1 MSGFSG
7 ILLFNRKHEQ
17 KLIDFDFPNYVN
29 SFYKKKNEIKEDGFV
44 ACHYSNDKFSND
56 KFLNES
62 NICVLGF
69 DGVRLG
75 GTELDFDSSKD
86 EMLKSILSV
95 KGSFTAFYFNKN
107 NKELILIAD
116 QMSSRQFF
124 YFANEEFAAFS
135 SSIFLLSDILRHF
148 GTKLSLSEPAS
159 YMMLSLGYMLE
170 DFTLINEIK
179 KIKAGEYVY
188 IANGKSNNQGYH
200 NYYRDVAYTNIN
212 IDLLSELDHR
222 FKKSIDLE
230 YSKDLHYNYEHIAT
244 LSGGL
249 DSRLNVM
256 LAHEYDFK
264 DITALTFSEGFK
276 SDELIARKIS
286 SDLSLKHIVL
296 LLNNGFQLYDIET
309 PLMLNNCAVYY
320 FGAAQ
325 TLAAVSRINLSS
337 YGLLHNGGLA
347 ESSKGGYIGA
357 RHHESPSLRRRYA
370 VSDKLFNRI
379 DEAILNRI
387 LHSYPNDEMFVT
399 YNRGFNAIHNGA
411 WMTLPFTDTTY
422 TYMDLEFA
430 QLAYSIDPALR
441 FEGKLTIDWMQNK
454 HPRLMMYP
462 WKYGIKPTNSSSK
475 LLIGKVVNKL
485 KRELLGA
492 NDVPVPFD
500 DWYKKDIT
508 LRAFVDDQYNNSI
521 SWEFIPKS
529 IGTDIEFLFNQ
540 GTIVEKFLCISFL
553 KSVEMIFVRNA

>member
-7 ILLFNRKHEQ
+7 ILIFNDAYQVNLKSYN
-17 KLIDFDFPNYVN
+17 FPDYVN
-29 SFYKKKNEIKEDGFV
+29 RFYKKKSEIKEDGFV
-44 ACHYSNDKFSND
+44 ACHYANDKFSND
-56 KFLNES
+56 KFLKAS
-62 NICVLGF
+62 NSYVVGF
-69 DGVRLG
+69 DGVRFG
-75 GTELDFDSSKD
+75 AMQCEPDSSKD
-86 EMLKSILSV
+86 EMLNTIINV
-95 KGSFTAFYFNKN
+95 KGSFTALHFNKN
-107 NKELILIAD
+107 SKELFLFAD
-116 QMSSRQFF
+116 QTSSRQFF
-124 YFANEEFAAFS
+124 YFGNEDFAAFS

-148 GTKLSLSEPAS
+148 AIKLSLSEQAT
-159 YMMLSLGYMLE
+159 YMMLSFGYMLE
-170 DFTLINEIK
+170 DFTLVKEIK

-188 IANGKSNNQGYH
+188 ISKCKSKNHRYH
-200 NYYRDVAYTNIN
+200 DYYRDVAYTKIN
-212 IDLLSELDHR
+212 IDLLSELDFR
-222 FKKSIDLE
+222 FKKSLDLE
-230 YSKDLHYNYEHIAT
+230 YSKDVYYNYEHIAT

-256 LAHEYDFK
+256 LAHEYDYK

-296 LLNNGFQLYDIET
+296 LLNNGFQLYDLET

-325 TLAAVSRINLSS
+325 TLAAVRRLNLSS
-337 YGLLHNGGLA
+337 YGLFHNGGLA
-347 ESSKGGYIGA
+347 ESSKGGYLGA
-357 RHHESPSLRRRYA
+357 LHHETPSLRRRYV
-370 VSDKLFNRI
+370 VSDTLFNRI
-379 DEAILNRI
+379 DEAMLESILQ
-387 LHSYPNDEMFVT
+387 SYPNDEMFVT

-430 QLAYSIDPALR
+430 HLAYSIDPALR

-454 HPRLMMYP
+454 HPRLIKYP
-462 WKYGIKPTNSSSK
+462 WKYGIKPTNSRSK

-500 DWYKKDIT
+500 DWYKNDIK
-508 LRAFVDDQYNNSI
+508 LQAFVDDQYNNSL
-521 SWEFIPKS
+521 SWQFIPKS
-529 IGTDIEFLFNQ
+529 IGKDIQFLFNQ